1 MKCPCRG
8 CDRRTITCH
17 GVCRQYQEWKIYND
31 DRNKWLRD
39 QKYVPSEG
47 IKSGSIRNIKDRAR
61 GWRKKKVKN
70 YD

>member
-17 GVCRQYQEWKIYND
+17 SVCRQYQEWKIYNE
-31 DRNKWLRD
+31 DRRKWLRG
-39 QKYVPSEG
+39 QKYVPTDG
-47 IKSGSIRNIKDRAR
+47 IRSGEIRNIKDRAR
-61 GWRKKKVKN
+61 GWLKKKVKN